1 MLKKLQEKLNILS
14 KYRESIKKYQNL
26 TSRDEKYTIEMRNT
40 LSGANGRLEELSEEN
55 ISWIEDIAIE
65 TIQN

>member
-26 TSRDEKYTIEMRNT
+26 TARDEKYNIEMRNT
-40 LSGANGRLEELSEEN
+40 LSGLNGRLEELSEES
-55 ISWIEDIAIE
+55 IS
-65 TIQN
+65 

>member
-26 TSRDEKYTIEMRNT
+26 TSRDEKYNIEMRNT
-40 LSGANGRLEELSEEN
+40 LSGVNSRLEELSEEN
-55 ISWIEDIAIE
+55 ISWTEDIAIE